1 MIFSFSFCERIGLWG
16 GNNTQAFVS
25 GFLNWKN
32 ENTNVVTLMQCSLTL
47 TGWCH
52 HKHKTL
58 YRYLANGVIFHTLL
72 SFPNI
77 ASIFSAPALAVWKS
91 LLRQR
96 YHSPWRP
103 VVGCSS
109 AFFRPLSPQED
120 IPQSLCPIASLTS
133 DLQLLLSYSHLIG
146 TYFPSCWVDLSG
158 WLHAKTE
165 YSQAVVRFNF
175 SEIQLAVIL

>member
-1 MIFSFSFCERIGLWG
+1 MIFSFSFCERIGLSG

-109 AFFRPLSPQED
+109 AFFGPLSPQED
-120 IPQSLCPIASLTS
+120 IPQSLWPLPVWHQTYSYFLATVTWLVLISYPAELTWVAGYMPRQNT
-133 DLQLLLSYSHLIG
+133 LKLSFVLTFQRYS
-146 TYFPSCWVDLSG
+146 
-158 WLHAKTE
+158 
-165 YSQAVVRFNF
+165 
-175 SEIQLAVIL
+175 